1 MLNKIP
7 KHKYLLALC
16 DYVILQAAFLAAI
29 QLRFGFEWRDLPDA
43 ILNEQVLIFALVSL
57 AWVPVF
63 QHFHLYKINVFLSL
77 IPQAVAIL
85 KAVGYGVIGL
95 IVLSFFVKGMPYLD
109 SRLIIAYF
117 FGVSSLWLIAF
128 RVLVFRNVYA
138 FFAEKSLIQR
148 RALIVGTDRAA
159 RMVAA
164 KLVVESSLGI
174 KVFGFIDDAAKVG
187 ERVFDGLYVVG
198 SLSQMKEIVE
208 RERIDEIIIAVSNVS
223 HQTLV
228 DIIDCAKQTKAVVKI
243 SSELYGVVSDKVW
256 IEQYADVPVIAVME
270 NHKNAAFLFYK
281 RIIDVTLSAIGLIAL
296 AIPFLVIALLIKLT
310 SKGPVFFKQIRIGK
324 DGKPFEFY
332 KFRSMYVNNDD
343 SIHREFTKNLIRE
356 SKQMTVN
363 SDGKLEVKKIVND
376 PRVTPIGRFL
386 RKTSLD
392 ELPQL
397 FNVLKGDMS
406 LVGPRPCMPYEWEE
420 YEEWHRRRLSVLPG
434 CTGLW
439 QVSGRSA
446 VGFNDMVILDLFYI
460 ENMSPLF
467 DLKLILKT
475 FPVMLF
481 SKGGY

>member
-16 DYVILQAAFLAAI
+16 DYVILQLSFLAAI
-29 QLRFGFEWRDLPDA
+29 QLRFGFELSEIPQA
-43 ILNEQVLIFALVSL
+43 IWNDQVLIFALVSI
-57 AWVPVF
+57 AWIAVF

-77 IPQAVAIL
+77 IPQAIAIL
-85 KAVGYGVIGL
+85 RAVGYGVVGL
-95 IVLSFFVKGMPYLD
+95 IVLSFIVKGMSYFD

-117 FGVSSLWLIAF
+117 FGAGSLNLIAF
-128 RVLVFRNVYA
+128 RLLVFRNLYA
-138 FFAEKSLIQR
+138 LFAEKKLLQR
-148 RALIVGTDRAA
+148 KVLIVGSDRSA

-164 KLVVESSLGI
+164 KLVVESSLGLN
-174 KVFGFIDDAAKVG
+174 VVGFIADEAKIG
-187 ERVFDGLYVVG
+187 ERVFGDLYVIG
-198 SLSQMKEIVE
+198 SLNQMKDIVE
-208 RERIDEIIIAVSNVS
+208 RENIEEIIVAASDVS
-223 HQTLV
+223 HQKLI
-228 DIIDCAKQTKAVVKI
+228 DIIDQAKQTKAVVKVA
-243 SSELYGVVSDKVW
+243 SELYGIVPDKVW
-256 IEQYADVPVIAVME
+256 IEQYAEIPVIAVME
-270 NHKNAAFLFYK
+270 NHKNVAFMLYK
-281 RIIDVTLSAIGLIAL
+281 RVVDVTLSLIGLILL
-296 AIPFLVIALLIKLT
+296 AIPFLVIAVLIKLT

-356 SKQMTVN
+356 SKQMVVN
-363 SDGKLEVKKIVND
+363 GEGKLEVKKIVND

-386 RKTSLD
+386 RRTSLD

-406 LVGPRPCMPYEWEE
+406 LVGPRPCLPYEWEE
-420 YEEWHRRRLSVLPG
+420 YEDWHRRRLSVLPG

-460 ENMSPLF
+460 ENMSPMF

-481 SKGGY
+481 SRGGY